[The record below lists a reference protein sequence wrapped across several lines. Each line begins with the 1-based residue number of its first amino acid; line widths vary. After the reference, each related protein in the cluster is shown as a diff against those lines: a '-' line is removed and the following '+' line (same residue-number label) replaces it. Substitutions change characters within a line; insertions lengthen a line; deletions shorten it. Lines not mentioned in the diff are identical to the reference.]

1 MYKILVCGL
10 TSNLGGIEKV
20 VLNYYNSMDRK
31 KFGVDFLC
39 LDDKKVGFYEK
50 FEEVTVRPINYYT
63 LPKPG
68 RNPILFKKKLDLFF
82 KEHAKEYDAVWV
94 NLCQLSNIE
103 YLKKAKKYGIKKRII
118 HSHNGNDDSKGLK
131 KILHCI
137 NKNKIDKFA
146 TDFWACSDEAEKWMF
161 PNKVSDR
168 VKMIKNAIDVKEYFF
183 DFKKRELLREELGI
197 SNEECV
203 IGHIGRIS
211 YQKNQKFILLV
222 FRELLKRR
230 SNDKLL
236 LIGGGDDSELKKLA
250 SDYGIKDN
258 IRFLGLKNNVKD
270 YYSVFDV
277 FFFPSNY
284 EGLPVT
290 LLEAQAN
297 GIPILTS
304 SEISKQVIVNNN
316 LEMHSLT
323 LNLESWADKLKNIIE
338 KGSRVDREV
347 IENNFFEKGF
357 EINREAKNLE
367 NILMEE

>member
-1 MYKILVCGL
+1 
-10 TSNLGGIEKV
+10 
-20 VLNYYNSMDRK
+20 
-31 KFGVDFLC
+31 
-39 LDDKKVGFYEK
+39 
-50 FEEVTVRPINYYT
+50 
-63 LPKPG
+63 
-68 RNPILFKKKLDLFF
+68 
-82 KEHAKEYDAVWV
+82 
-94 NLCQLSNIE
+94 
-103 YLKKAKKYGIKKRII
+103 
-118 HSHNGNDDSKGLK
+118 
-131 KILHCI
+131 
-137 NKNKIDKFA
+137 
-146 TDFWACSDEAEKWMF
+146 
-161 PNKVSDR
+161 
-168 VKMIKNAIDVKEYFF
+168 MIKNAIDVKEYFF

-323 LNLESWADKLKNIIE
+323 LNVESWADKLKNIIE

>member
-94 NLCQLSNIE
+94 NLCQLANIE
-103 YLKKAKKYGIKKRII
+103 YLKKAKKYGIEKRII
-118 HSHNGNDDSKGLK
+118 HSHNGNDDSKGIK
-131 KILHCI
+131 KILHYI
-137 NKNKIDKFA
+137 NKDKIDKFA

-161 PNKVSDR
+161 PDKVR
-168 VKMIKNAIDVKEYFF
+168 TKVKIINNAINVKEYFF
-183 DFKKRELLREELGI
+183 DFKKRKLLRDELGI
-197 SNEECV
+197 SDEERV

-222 FRELLKRR
+222 FRELLKSRF
-230 SNDKLL
+230 NDKLL

-258 IRFLGLKNNVKD
+258 IKFLGLKENVKD

-277 FFFPSNY
+277 FFFPSIY

-304 SEISKQVIVNNN
+304 SEISKQVIVNDN

-323 LNLESWADKLKNIIE
+323 LNVESWTYKLKNIIE
-338 KGSRVDREV
+338 KGSRIDREV
-347 IENNFFEKGF
+347 IVNNFFKRGF

-367 NILMEE
+367 NILMEQ